1 MTLFPGRDA
10 DVTTAVAALLAKS
23 RLSIP
28 RTWAPTA
35 LDYAWH
41 DERPVVV
48 LRHQPPGHNGH
59 GGPHASV
66 VVDRTDGTL
75 LGWTRLDGP
84 RPGPL
89 PGTDDAH
96 AAAERFW
103 HLIDPLHAEGLTV
116 QWVAQ
121 HDETITTADGRG
133 TAVCGM
139 RVNARH
145 INGLYT
151 WAVVAGDLSVLTYER
166 DVQWDER
173 TARRRTQM
181 WLHDRWR
188 AAVEGTAPAPAPPW
202 APARR

>member
-1 MTLFPGRDA
+1 MTLFPGRDT
-10 DVTTAVAALLAKS
+10 DVTTAVAALLAKC

-28 RTWAPTA
+28 RNWILTA

-48 LRHQPPGHNGH
+48 LRHQPATHPRP

-66 VVDRTDGTL
+66 VVDRADGTL

-89 PGTDDAH
+89 PGTEEAH
-96 AAAERFW
+96 AAAEAFW
-103 HLIDPLHAEGLTV
+103 HHVDPLHAEGLTV

-121 HDETITTADGRG
+121 HDETIG
-133 TAVCGM
+133 TAAGRAASVSGM

-151 WAVVAGDLSVLTYER
+151 WAVLAGDLSVLTYER

-173 TARRRTQM
+173 AARRRTQM

-188 AAVEGTAPAPAPPW
+188 AAVDGTAPAPGAPY